1 VTIDELLDTEFSM
14 QNMPYRIF
22 NIGITK
28 AAASVEK
35 NCREGKKPPEDGC
48 MEPKHVVEEE
58 QEI

>member
-1 VTIDELLDTEFSM
+1 VYS
-14 QNMPYRIF
+14 QQSGNK
-22 NIGITK
+22 IGITK

-35 NCREGKKPPEDGC
+35 NCIEKKPPEDGC

>member
-1 VTIDELLDTEFSM
+1 M
-14 QNMPYRIF
+14 QLFIF
-22 NIGITK
+22 LAPLPTK

-35 NCREGKKPPEDGC
+35 NCIEKKPPEDGC

>member
-1 VTIDELLDTEFSM
+1 VYS
-14 QNMPYRIF
+14 QQSGNK
-22 NIGITK
+22 IGITK

-35 NCREGKKPPEDGC
+35 NCIEKKPSEDGC